1 MKGKIKIGIGVVVSV
16 LVLSCTQETE
26 PDYDLVNNNIELNQ
40 EQQLMRET
48 ALLVGKTL
56 SDSKVKYEVLE
67 SMNQLDT
74 YSALV
79 SFSFLLGN
87 ENGLRKTESKALKHN
102 KSIVLKPQSSFKTKL
117 VEVAN
122 TNWSKLPRLSKLV
135 AHSKQNGPNKE
146 AKSNASKE
154 EDLIEFLTQKNLQL
168 YFPYAEVNDHFNLKD
183 ITHDQTY
190 ITYDP
195 LADVTTNEAFI
206 LNDSNASISLKSIG
220 QIDDDFVDV
229 NRVFIVSPIDECDL
243 MDTVCEELSIT
254 HSATVP
260 NELLNATIVLTHN
273 VIHNDIEE
281 RDLLSTIIPKIR
293 IVGKDWLGFL
303 ATHQKLRLYRA
314 SADGKITIEDGAI
327 KVVGNAYPIG
337 SIDIR
342 RKKLITGAWLDV
354 NWEFDPD
361 WKMSENTQELRVL
374 TEHHFS
380 SDLKITL
387 KASAGLKLIEGNVS
401 AVPEATFG
409 IDVSLKKNDHKD
421 RFKSELTRRYVLS
434 TNVGDGLTGLTF
446 SEELNS
452 KTIDYNIKTA
462 GNLQYYFKHYFTDL

>member
-1 MKGKIKIGIGVVVSV
+1 
-16 LVLSCTQETE
+16 
-26 PDYDLVNNNIELNQ
+26 
-40 EQQLMRET
+40 
-48 ALLVGKTL
+48 
-56 SDSKVKYEVLE
+56 
-67 SMNQLDT
+67 
-74 YSALV
+74 
-79 SFSFLLGN
+79 
-87 ENGLRKTESKALKHN
+87 
-102 KSIVLKPQSSFKTKL
+102 
-117 VEVAN
+117 
-122 TNWSKLPRLSKLV
+122 
-135 AHSKQNGPNKE
+135 
-146 AKSNASKE
+146 
-154 EDLIEFLTQKNLQL
+154 
-168 YFPYAEVNDHFNLKD
+168 VNDHLNSKD